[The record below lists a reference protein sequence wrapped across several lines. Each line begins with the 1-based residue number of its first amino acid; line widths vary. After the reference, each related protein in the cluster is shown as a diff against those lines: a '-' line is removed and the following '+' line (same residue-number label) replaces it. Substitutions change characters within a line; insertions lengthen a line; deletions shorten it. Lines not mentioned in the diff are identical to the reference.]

1 MWPSTWMFDCC
12 ACFPDLYRSRTLSAS
27 LFSSS
32 LCLFLSLVRFQ
43 EFPPEAFLKHECQ
56 TQSLFLCLPTKIFFF
71 SSPKMHSKLK
81 IFFISTVHWS
91 TLNQLPD
98 FFSWPW
104 CEAHMTWHAPED
116 GLFDPSLSRSWP
128 LNFLLIIRP
137 APLMNLLPRESQE
150 TGSCDPVV

>member
-12 ACFPDLYRSRTLSAS
+12 ACFPDLYRSRTLSPS

-43 EFPPEAFLKHECQ
+43 EFPLRRFSNTNTKP
-56 TQSLFLCLPTKIFFF
+56 SLFSTIFPQKSFF
-71 SSPKMHSKLK
+71 PHQKCTQNWKY
-81 IFFISTVHWS
+81 STLVHWS

-98 FFSWPW
+98 FFSWPC
-104 CEAHMTWHAPED
+104 CEAHMTWHAPE
-116 GLFDPSLSRSWP
+116 GWLFNPSLSRSWP

-137 APLMNLLPRESQE
+137 SPLMNLLPRELQE